1 MIMKPVTFTL
11 LFTLASSYA
20 SLLIPRPKGQY
31 GTNVAVTAMTDTSRI
46 DPFAPTKQYRS
57 VVVSAFYPVA
67 QPKDC
72 EWEHVHEFPTKTA
85 EILNS
90 EVAMFGVPN
99 GTFEKIET
107 QICKAHASCRVDLR
121 KTPVVTFSPGLGLS
135 RLWYSALAQSV
146 ASFGFIVVT
155 VDSPYSS
162 DVVEFPDGRIITAIN
177 STWDQEQSALL
188 VNVTADDASFVLDE
202 LSAGHAMA
210 NMLPDQ
216 TYLSGH
222 SGLSTHRAGIF
233 GHSIGGATAAMAMY
247 KDSRF
252 VGGVNLD
259 GGLYGPVI
267 KRGLQNPFMLFGHK
281 SNGTSPTWIE
291 IWPHLNWK
299 LDIEILNST
308 HTTFTDI
315 PLLADLIFGSP
326 LPPLVQGI
334 VGHIPGERARDII
347 TAYVVAFMKMALQGQ
362 SQPLL
367 RGPSAEYPEIE
378 FDSSPS
384 VQ

>member
-1 MIMKPVTFTL
+1 MRPVTLTF
-11 LFTLASSYA
+11 LFTLPTSFA
-20 SLLIPRPKGQY
+20 SLLIPQPKGPY
-31 GTNVAVTAMTDTSRI
+31 GTNVAVTALTDTSRI

-57 VVVSAFYPVA
+57 VVVSAFYPVTQA
-67 QPKDC
+67 KDC
-72 EWEHVHEFPTKTA
+72 DWEHVHEFPTKTA

-107 QICKAHASCRVDLR
+107 EVCKAHANCQVDLR

-146 ASFGFIVVT
+146 ASFGFVVVT
-155 VDSPYSS
+155 VDSPYSC
-162 DVVEFPDGRIITAIN
+162 DVVEFPDGHIITAIN
-177 STWDQEQSALL
+177 STWDQEESASL

-202 LSAGHAMA
+202 LARPELVAKLIPGQMHSSM
-210 NMLPDQ
+210 N
-216 TYLSGH
+216 
-222 SGLSTHRAGIF
+222 SGLSTDRAGVF

-252 VGGVNLD
+252 VGGANLD

-267 KRGLQNPFMLFGHK
+267 KRGLRNPLMLFGHK

-326 LPPLVQGI
+326 LPPEVNAI
-334 VGHIPGERARDII
+334 VGYIPGERARDII
-347 TAYVVAFMKMALQGQ
+347 TAYVVAFMKFALQGQ
-362 SQPLL
+362 SQALL
-367 RGPSAEYPEIE
+367 KGPSAEYPEIE
-378 FDSSPS
+378 FDKSPS
-384 VQ
+384 D